1 MRACVIHRAKDLRVE
16 DLPDPAP
23 LQPDEVL
30 VQLGAGG
37 ICGSDLHY
45 FHDGGAG
52 DFRLREPLVLGHEVA
67 GKVIATGDRVTA
79 LEIGQRV
86 AVNPNRPCFQ
96 CRECRAGRPHLC
108 RNVRFFGSAARFP
121 HVQGAFVER
130 FVASEAQCQ
139 PIPDH
144 LSYPA
149 AACAEPLAVA
159 LHAVTRA
166 GPLLGSRVLVTGS
179 GPIGVLV
186 AAACRLAGAAEVIV
200 TDLFDEALAVALAM
214 GATATVNVSETVSD
228 RIQTSQLADEFQ
240 AVFEASGSPA
250 ALQFGIQAARPQA
263 TVVQVGML
271 PPGNVA
277 APLNRVLAKE
287 LAVVGTFRFYQEFG
301 WAVTALAAGR
311 IDVKPL
317 LSAQLPL
324 GRAPEAFAL
333 ASDRHRAMK
342 VSLVPDP

>member
-1 MRACVIHRAKDLRVE
+1 MRACVIHRAKDLRIE
-16 DLPDPAP
+16 DLPDPAM

-52 DFRLREPLVLGHEVA
+52 DFRLREPLVLGHEAA
-67 GKVIATGDRVTA
+67 GQVIATGSGTTGIEA
-79 LEIGQRV
+79 GQRV
-86 AVNPNRPCFQ
+86 AVNPTRPCFS
-96 CRECRAGRPHLC
+96 CRECRAGRSHLC
-108 RNVRFFGSAARFP
+108 QNGRFYGSAARFP

-130 FVASEAQCQ
+130 FVASEAQCY

-166 GPLLGSRVLVTGS
+166 GSMLGSRVLVTGS

-186 AAACRLAGAAEVIV
+186 TAACRLAGAAEVVV
-200 TDLFDEALAVALAM
+200 TDLFDEALAVASAM
-214 GATATVNVSETVSD
+214 GATETINVSETGSG
-228 RIQTSQLADEFQ
+228 RIRTSQLADEFH

-263 TVVQVGML
+263 KVVQVGML

-287 LAVVGTFRFYQEFG
+287 LAVVGTFRFHEEFG
-301 WAVTALAAGR
+301 WAVSALASGR
-311 IDVKPL
+311 IDVNPL
-317 LSAQLPL
+317 LSAQFPL

-333 ASDRHRAMK
+333 ASDRRRAMK